1 MTRVIV
7 DQAVYQ
13 RGVRGPCGDLS
24 DELAR
29 VRDTVD
35 GFIWIGLKDPTDEEF
50 AHVREELSLHPL
62 AVEDAVKGNQRSKLE
77 VYDDSVFVVLRPL
90 HYTEP
95 TSQVETGEVML
106 FLGDHFVVTVRR
118 GDTGPLGDVRRRLDA
133 DPARLRHGPAS
144 VLHAVM
150 DEVVD
155 GYLLVDQ
162 EISQDLEEMEE
173 SVFAGEVAAEARL
186 TGEPPPAPTTTRGGH
201 GTDAQRI
208 YLLKREVLEIR
219 RAVHP
224 LTEATQ
230 RLARDPVPF
239 VPTEA
244 RPFFRDVADH
254 LLRIT
259 DHVES
264 YDRLLTDI
272 LSAHLT
278 RISVQQNDDMR
289 RISAWVA
296 IAAVPTMIAGIYGM
310 NFDHMPELHWTV
322 GYPLVMAVMGVVCA
336 ALYRA
341 FKRSGWL

>member
-1 MTRVIV
+1 MARVIV
-7 DQAVYQ
+7 DQAVY
-13 RGVRGPCGDLS
+13 RKGVRGPCGDLS
-24 DELAR
+24 DELEALR
-29 VRDTVD
+29 GSPD
-35 GFIWIGLKDPTDEEF
+35 GFIWIGLKDPTDAEF
-50 AHVREELSLHPL
+50 DHVREELALHAL

-90 HYTEP
+90 HYTDA
-95 TSQVETGEVML
+95 TSQVETGELML
-106 FLGDHFVVTVRR
+106 FVGEHFVVTIRR
-118 GDTGPLGDVRRRLDA
+118 GDTGPLGQVRARLDR
-133 DPARLRHGPAS
+133 DPGRLRHGPAS
-144 VLHAVM
+144 VLHEVM
-150 DEVVD
+150 DTVVD

-162 EISQDLEEMEE
+162 EIARDLEEMEE
-173 SVFAGEVAAEARL
+173 SVFAGEAAVETRAPSTSSGARS
-186 TGEPPPAPTTTRGGH
+186 PHAA
-201 GTDAQRI
+201 DAQRI

-224 LTEATQ
+224 LTEAAQ
-230 RLARDPVPF
+230 RLAGSPVPF
-239 VPTEA
+239 VPVEA

-296 IAAVPTMIAGIYGM
+296 MAAVPTMIAGVYGM
-310 NFDHMPELHWTV
+310 NFDHMPELHWTL
-322 GYPLVMAVMGVVCA
+322 GYPLALAVMAVVCA
-336 ALYRA
+336 GLFRA